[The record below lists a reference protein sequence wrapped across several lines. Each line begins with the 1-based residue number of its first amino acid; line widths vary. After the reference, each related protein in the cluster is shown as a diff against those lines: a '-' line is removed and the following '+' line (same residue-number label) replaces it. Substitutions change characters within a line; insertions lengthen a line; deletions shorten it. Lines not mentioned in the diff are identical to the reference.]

1 MKTVKI
7 NDRCKYSHFE
17 NGKGG
22 AEFFFVFEAEESR
35 AFSDALSQMS
45 EDVSNVLAQLGLG
58 EKTTTF
64 CRFYL
69 SDVANQRD
77 KLTGSELFRKTTS
90 GAYSV
95 IEQSP
100 LGVGKLTLLLY
111 HITGASF
118 SHQQFD
124 KAGCGWKNDLKVTGK
139 NYTQYW
145 SGNYISD
152 EKFDSYVQTDGIF
165 NHYVDFLDAKGMTL
179 FDHCVRTWIYVRDID
194 NHYAGMVESRKEFF
208 DKHGLT
214 ADTHYIA
221 STGIEARLNN
231 VGTLVS
237 MDALAIDGIVPEQ
250 VTQMEA
256 LDHLNPTHEYG
267 VTFERGT
274 KITYGDREHFY
285 ISGTAS
291 IDKCGEVVHVGDIE
305 KQTYRTLENINALL
319 NPHGADLSDMAYLI
333 VYLRNITDEKKVIEL
348 LNKEVGEAIPKVI
361 VNGAVCRPTWLIEI
375 EGVGVKAAE
384 TDFPIFA

>member
-7 NDRCKYSHFE
+7 NERCKYSHFE
-17 NGKGG
+17 NDKG
-22 AEFFFVFEAEESR
+22 ASEFFFVFEADQSST
-35 AFSDALSQMS
+35 FSDALVQMS
-45 EDVSNVLAQLGLG
+45 EDVSTVLSQLGLG
-58 EKTTTF
+58 EETTTLT
-64 CRFYL
+64 RFYL

-77 KLTGSELFRKTTS
+77 ELIASDLFKKTTS

-100 LGVGKLTLLLY
+100 LGAGKLTLLLY
-111 HITGASF
+111 HIAGDSF
-118 SHQQFD
+118 SHQQFP
-124 KAGCGWKNDLKVTGK
+124 KETCGWKNDVKVTGK

-152 EKFDSYVQTDGIF
+152 EKFDSYIQTDGIF
-165 NHYVDFLDAKGMTL
+165 NNYVEFLKGKNMNL
-179 FDHCVRTWIYVRDID
+179 FDNCVRTWIYVRDID

-256 LDHLNPTHEYG
+256 LEHLNRLTNT
-267 VTFERGT
+267 V
-274 KITYGDREHFY
+274 
-285 ISGTAS
+285 
-291 IDKCGEVVHVGDIE
+291 
-305 KQTYRTLENINALL
+305 
-319 NPHGADLSDMAYLI
+319 
-333 VYLRNITDEKKVIEL
+333 
-348 LNKEVGEAIPKVI
+348 
-361 VNGAVCRPTWLIEI
+361 
-375 EGVGVKAAE
+375 
-384 TDFPIFA
+384 